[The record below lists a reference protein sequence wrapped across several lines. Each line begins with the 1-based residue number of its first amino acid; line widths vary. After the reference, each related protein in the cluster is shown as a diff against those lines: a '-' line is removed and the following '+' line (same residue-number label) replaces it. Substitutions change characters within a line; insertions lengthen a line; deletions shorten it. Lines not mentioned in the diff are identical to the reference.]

1 VSSINCPGGV
11 MSSQPAAGSHTED
24 FLLGF
29 SFDAPA
35 GTSIVGYK
43 RHAEGFVQPGP
54 GAPPVWWWEWGE
66 YGTLVGAAEP
76 VGISVG
82 GSSGT
87 RSWDNLAFGARLSRL
102 FVALTCYSQTGPGP
116 CEANGSHFLVR
127 WVTVLLEDTKPPQVV
142 SASGSLLA
150 TGAPQRGERR
160 LTLALRDAGG
170 GLRETRLEVDGQGFS
185 EEPITDA
192 RGTCRTPFVAP
203 VPCPLSATAELALDT
218 TRLPD
223 GHHEVVVRVFD
234 ATGANSTTSGPISID
249 VDNVPDAPG
258 PERLACPPSPE
269 GKMTRRVDSRLTR
282 YGGAVSIRG
291 RVTRTPVPS
300 DAVVTL
306 VEPSGLRAT
315 DSAARVRRDGR
326 FRIRLRPGRSRTVRP
341 ILVEASGNPRLCGES
356 IHVKVRAGVAFA
368 AAPKRL
374 RNSEVIN
381 LRGRLRGLP
390 LPRTGK
396 TITIEARARGSSRWT
411 TVTALRTGSSG
422 RFAYR
427 YRFRRTFQRT
437 TYEFRAVSP
446 SQRGYPFARGWSSV
460 SRAVVRP

>member
-1 VSSINCPGGV
+1 MQDALRCPRAVPSLCDRRTGPRHDAVAGRPSRGGCARLRRHR
-11 MSSQPAAGSHTED
+11 SQFHDLWPN
-24 FLLGF
+24 L
-29 SFDAPA
+29 
-35 GTSIVGYK
+35 Y
-43 RHAEGFVQPGP
+43 RRRQRPGR
-54 GAPPVWWWEWGE
+54 ARA
-66 YGTLVGAAEP
+66 GAA
-76 VGISVG
+76 
-82 GSSGT
+82 
-87 RSWDNLAFGARLSRL
+87 R
-102 FVALTCYSQTGPGP
+102 
-116 CEANGSHFLVR
+116 
-127 WVTVLLEDTKPPQVV
+127 
-142 SASGSLLA
+142 
-150 TGAPQRGERR
+150 
-160 LTLALRDAGG
+160 
-170 GLRETRLEVDGQGFS
+170 
-185 EEPITDA
+185 
-192 RGTCRTPFVAP
+192 
-203 VPCPLSATAELALDT
+203 
-218 TRLPD
+218 
-223 GHHEVVVRVFD
+223 
-234 ATGANSTTSGPISID
+234 
-249 VDNVPDAPG
+249 
-258 PERLACPPSPE
+258 CPPSPD